1 MYALIS
7 DTVYEK
13 KDAFT
18 YVIVSIILKQLF
30 KALLKDY
37 WEISTINYLLTS
49 HSVINLWTGNYVITS
64 VSVNLT
70 LMTLWWCELISSVV

>member
-1 MYALIS
+1 MYLCT

-13 KDAFT
+13 KDASI

-30 KALLKDY
+30 KAILKDY
-37 WEISTINYLLTS
+37 WKISTINYLLTS

-70 LMTLWWCELISSVV
+70 LMTPWWCELISTVV